1 MEKIEIEPTIPLTE
15 SELVMLQTL
24 VESPVWSTFRKVI
37 SNATAQWASSLSVS
51 EDFNQMLRLQGRIQG
66 ANYMLSY
73 LPMLMQAKQDLK
85 VKKFPPR
92 SASSPPP
99 NSPVPA

>member
-15 SELVMLQTL
+15 SEIVMLQSMI
-24 VESPVWSTFRKVI
+24 ESPVWSSFRKVI

-73 LPMLMQAKQDLK
+73 LPMLIKAKQDMK
-85 VKKFPPR
+85 VKKLPNR
-92 SASSPPP
+92 AASSPPP
-99 NSPVPA
+99 NSPIPA